1 MAKYEVT
8 TTEGEFEEGSN
19 GAVLKNKLSIITVDD
34 INEAETELLI
44 KLYELVIIETE
55 YSELTVANITTW
67 HQKWLGNVYEWAGE
81 YRSVNMSKGGF
92 RFAAA
97 QQIPRLL
104 EKFQSEFLSLFE
116 DLSTLDK
123 EEVITFIAQSHVEF
137 ILIHPYREGNGRLS
151 RLLMDVFAVQAGFDV
166 LDYEIWD
173 ENKEFYFKSIQ
184 AGASGDYQY
193 IERLVRDILN

>member
-1 MAKYEVT
+1 
-8 TTEGEFEEGSN
+8 
-19 GAVLKNKLSIITVDD
+19 
-34 INEAETELLI
+34 LLI
-44 KLYELVIIETE
+44 KLYELVIIEIE

-97 QQIPRLL
+97 QQIPSLL
-104 EKFQSEFLSLFE
+104 EKFESEFLSLFE

-123 EEVITFIAQSHVEF
+123 EEVITFIAKSHVEF